1 MADSLDTLQATVQAP
16 AGQEVKL
23 FSASGSCAAWRF
35 LMVEAPVPLE
45 LRLRWTGR
53 LPDTRARMSGRS
65 LQVCLHASHV
75 EAWVTNLGS
84 GAAEVV
90 GGAVLS
96 AERVTQNVFDV
107 AMPTQGAHA
116 VPPFASFV
124 RLDAP
129 PLDNP
134 TGSRLELLNSAGGVI
149 AAVAVGQTVPLGRA
163 DKVRTVCPVA
173 HRIVFSLTL

>member
-1 MADSLDTLQATVQAP
+1 MAVTLDTLQASVEAP

-53 LPDTRARMSGRS
+53 LPNTRARLTGRS
-65 LQVCLHASHV
+65 LQVCLHASQV
-75 EAWVTNLGS
+75 EAWVTNLGDE
-84 GAAEVV
+84 AAEVTA
-90 GGAVLS
+90 GAALS
-96 AERVTQNVFDV
+96 AERVTQNVLDV
-107 AMPTQGAHA
+107 AMATQNTIA
-116 VPPFASFV
+116 VPPFAVSA

-134 TGSRLELLNSAGGVI
+134 ATTRLELLDGAGAVI
-149 AAVAVGQTVPLGRA
+149 AAVTLGQTVPLGRA
-163 DKVRTVCPVA
+163 ARVRTVCPAA
-173 HRIVFSLTL
+173 HRVVFVLSL